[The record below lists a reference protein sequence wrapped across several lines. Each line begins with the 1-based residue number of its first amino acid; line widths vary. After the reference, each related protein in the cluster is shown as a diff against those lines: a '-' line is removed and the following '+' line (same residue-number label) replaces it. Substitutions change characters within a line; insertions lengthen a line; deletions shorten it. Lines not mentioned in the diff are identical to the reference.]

1 MGKFQHLLH
10 TAPPFQS
17 WSRHV
22 LPLLSTYI
30 PPLLRSIPGRDM
42 FSHTTPRIHT
52 TPPFHSWSRYV
63 LPRYSSLALLSAQ
76 HTTAVKTDKNKE
88 SFDASA
94 KFSRDLDALVEGKE
108 YPQPVNSNSMKPL
121 ALRSLV
127 VNGMWAT
134 PPSIALKEKQA
145 AARVD
150 KALIKKA
157 VAIEKLKAKKTPK
170 PKTLPGP
177 APRSRIHV
185 VGRFAGEGSGTA
197 PV

>member
-1 MGKFQHLLH
+1 
-10 TAPPFQS
+10 
-17 WSRHV
+17 
-22 LPLLSTYI
+22 
-30 PPLLRSIPGRDM
+30 M
-42 FSHTTPRIHT
+42 FSHSSPRIYLRSSV
-52 TPPFHSWSRYV
+52 PFPRSRYV
-63 LPRYSSLALLSAQ
+63 LPHHSTYSHHSSVPFLAQ

-157 VAIEKLKAKKTPK
+157 VAIEKLKAKKNTK
-170 PKTLPGP
+170 AKDTSRSG
-177 APRSRIHV
+177 ARSRIHV

>member
-1 MGKFQHLLH
+1 M
-10 TAPPFQS
+10 
-17 WSRHV
+17 
-22 LPLLSTYI
+22 I
-30 PPLLRSIPGRDM
+30 
-42 FSHTTPRIHT
+42 
-52 TPPFHSWSRYV
+52 
-63 LPRYSSLALLSAQ
+63 LALEQAQ

-94 KFSRDLDALVEGKE
+94 KFSRDLDALVVGQLVKLRNESPMEGKE